1 MPEPATAAAAST
13 FSTWGPP
20 VLSFLGNALIGGG
33 TAKASKEQAK
43 ADMRRTEE
51 QSKISYGQ
59 LGQDDRQFAQKSNLD
74 RSGYLDSR
82 AMQAAAIRSQM
93 NKMPLADRASAML
106 AARAGAAPAAFQA
119 RDYTRGT
126 TPGSG
131 AASGGY
137 ADTLNATRTAAQN
150 YKLGDGGMMNNPEL
164 EAARA
169 RLTSM
174 AGIPGEY
181 TAKDPTRMR
190 LELELAE
197 QRELYANATKAKD
210 KQKYAMRITQLAQTL
225 AQLGG

>member
-1 MPEPATAAAAST
+1 MPEPVTAAST
-13 FSTWGPP
+13 LATWGPP

-74 RSGYLDSR
+74 RSGYLDQR
-82 AMQAAAIRSQM
+82 GLQAAQLRSQM
-93 NKMPLADRASAML
+93 NKMPLADLAAAML

-137 ADTLNATRTAAQN
+137 ADTLNATRTAAQK
-150 YKLGDGGMMNNPEL
+150 YQLGDGGLMNNPEMQ
-164 EAARA
+164 AALN
-169 RLTSM
+169 RLNSM
-174 AGIPGEY
+174 AGIPEEY
-181 TAKDPTRMR
+181 TAQNPTVMR
-190 LELELAE
+190 LQSELAE
-197 QRELYANATKAKD
+197 QMELYANATKAKD
-210 KQKYAMRITQLAQTL
+210 KQKYAMRITQIKQTL